1 MPPKPK
7 YTREQVE
14 QAAFALVCE
23 QGEEAL
29 TARELGRR
37 LGISVTPLFT
47 LFRDMEEVR
56 QAVYARAQRC
66 FEEYMAVAE
75 HNVPAY
81 KKRGMQ
87 RVRFAQEQPQ
97 LFRLLY
103 MQRTG
108 AGADYDRVMQQV
120 GFNKDEDIAIIVRD
134 YHATPQQ
141 AEHLFMQLWIYTYG
155 LCVLCAAQVCSFS
168 EAEIARRLGEIFR
181 GMIHVLAADEAA
193 VAAVQPV
200 AADSDTAAQMTRQHP
215 HLQPP
220 SD

>member
-66 FEEYMAVAE
+66 FEEYTAVAE
-75 HNVPAY
+75 HYVPAY

-87 RVRFAQEQPQ
+87 WVRFAQEQPQ

-181 GMIHVLAADEAA
+181 GMIHVLVADEAA

-200 AADSDTAAQMTRQHP
+200 AVDSDTAAQMTRQHP